1 MKVKNRPKILGKE
14 STWGRWL
21 LCTFFFTAAFCM
33 GGKVLGTRYGIYAD
47 GRLYKC
53 MPYTLFILDKWQN
66 KGEVNSYF
74 AFHAKDTT
82 LFKDGA
88 TLAKQFVAGFS
99 DSVEINENESILIN
113 NKEVRRGL
121 NLADIMERE
130 RQDFMGKAVIEK
142 DEFYALGSTSDS
154 FDSRYWG
161 TVNENQI
168 VGKLYPVF

>member
-82 LFKDGA
+82 LFKDGV

-99 DSVEINENESILIN
+99 DSVEINENEAILIN

-121 NLADIMERE
+121 NLADIMKRE

-168 VGKLYPVF
+168 VGRLYPVF